1 MAGRLTTGAIR
12 EQKKLFLDGL
22 CNEGL
27 VLVYDLETTGL
38 SPTKDRILQVA
49 VRACQVSELGVCEID
64 FKNWYI
70 NPEMPIPSGATA
82 CNGITDEFIADKP
95 TENEVFD
102 EIYEYFG
109 KYAVIGYNNH
119 YFDDKLMQAMYKRHG
134 VDFTPKATYDLY
146 PACVA
151 LIPAGET
158 KNCKLPT
165 VTEYFGYAEE
175 INRFH
180 DAGGDTLATEL
191 VMASVIKGLET
202 TNPESAEGKIKVEI
216 TSVNYWESFNGKTR
230 PRIYA
235 NAKQGDKKVSF
246 FIDPAS
252 GRYDVKNPEIPI
264 DAYDIDDIERQVME
278 RIKCPY
284 TEFKG
289 KA

>member
-1 MAGRLTTGAIR
+1 
-12 EQKKLFLDGL
+12 
-22 CNEGL
+22 
-27 VLVYDLETTGL
+27 
-38 SPTKDRILQVA
+38 
-49 VRACQVSELGVCEID
+49 
-64 FKNWYI
+64 
-70 NPEMPIPSGATA
+70 
-82 CNGITDEFIADKP
+82 
-95 TENEVFD
+95 
-102 EIYEYFG
+102 
-109 KYAVIGYNNH
+109 
-119 YFDDKLMQAMYKRHG
+119 
-134 VDFTPKATYDLY
+134 
-146 PACVA
+146 
-151 LIPAGET
+151 
-158 KNCKLPT
+158 
-165 VTEYFGYAEE
+165 
-175 INRFH
+175 
-180 DAGGDTLATEL
+180 
-191 VMASVIKGLET
+191 MASVIKGLET